1 MDLEKLKVF
10 HVVATK
16 GSVYKASEKLN
27 LAQSA
32 ISRSIRLLEE
42 SLETKLFVRVQSK
55 GMTLTHT
62 GQILYEKAK
71 EILKTAK
78 EAEESIL
85 DHNKDPSGVLEI
97 VGTHGFINNWFM
109 QHVPEFLE
117 KNPKI
122 RLSLIGSTHLTLANS
137 SADICIASF
146 GSEGPEFNKDY
157 LWTIRYKIYA
167 SKEYLKK
174 FGHPKTPAEL
184 KNHRIIVYS
193 KSSNFGVRHD
203 NWLLN
208 FGIGPED
215 EPHDPYMYIN
225 STDGM
230 FYAIQSGLGIGAVV
244 EDYVQSSNSEV
255 VELFPENG
263 YKDIHIYYWYRS
275 HMKHSK
281 RITTL
286 LEYLKQKINAKSL
299 RILDSTPLSFDN

>member
-10 HVVATK
+10 HIVATK

-62 GQILYEKAK
+62 GQILYEKAN
-71 EILKTAK
+71 EILKAAK

-122 RLSLIGSTHLTLANS
+122 RFSLIGSTHLTLANS
-137 SADICIASF
+137 TADVCIASF

-174 FGHPKTPAEL
+174 FGHPKTPKEL
-184 KNHRIIVYS
+184 KDHRIIVYS
-193 KSSNFGVRHD
+193 KNSGFGIRHD

-208 FGIGPED
+208 FGVEPEG

-230 FYAIQSGLGIGAVV
+230 FYAIKAGLGIGAVV
-244 EDYVQSSNSEV
+244 EDYVQPSKVDV
-255 VELFPENG
+255 VELFPDEG

-286 LEYLKQKINAKSL
+286 LEYLKQKIGEQGVRNIESPS
-299 RILDSTPLSFDN
+299 ISFDH